1 MSQTIPC
8 SAELLPLP
16 PHASEEGEAN
26 KASHIQAPGTAK
38 KPVSPGSLC
47 PLVVAGFTA
56 MCCFGAVLYFAA
68 PPPSSLELPLGQ
80 GAQPRVWGGCRGH
93 QSLPWLHSHACA
105 KEVLCFGFG
114 FVFSLG
120 FPQQ

>member
-26 KASHIQAPGTAK
+26 KVSHIQAPGTAK

-56 MCCFGAVLYFAA
+56 MCYFGAVPYSAA

-80 GAQPRVWGGCRGH
+80 GHSQEFGEGVGGTR
-93 QSLPWLHSHACA
+93 ACPGSTDMP
-105 KEVLCFGFG
+105 VLRKCCVLVLVLF
-114 FVFSLG
+114 
-120 FPQQ
+120 FP